1 MNMRL
6 MAASV
11 AGIFAL
17 TAPATAFAPGVGVGS
32 GQFAIQ
38 LVGYV
43 PVICRASVD
52 SSFVSPSAGTV
63 SLGAL
68 KEFCNSPN
76 GYRVHADYSPSL
88 SRAKLIVGG
97 KPVPL
102 GKDGTSVIS
111 QSNRAAITSQ
121 ELALDLPKGVE
132 AGAISFRIQPL

>member
-1 MNMRL
+1 MRMSL

-17 TAPATAFAPGVGVGS
+17 TTSATALAPGVGVGS
-32 GQFAIQ
+32 GQFAVQ

-63 SLGAL
+63 SLGSL
-68 KEFCNSPN
+68 KEFCNSPS

-88 SRAKLIVGG
+88 ARAKLIVGG
-97 KPVPL
+97 KTVPL
-102 GKDGTSVIS
+102 DKDGTSVIS
-111 QSNRAAITSQ
+111 QSNRAAITTQNLS
-121 ELALDLPKGVE
+121 LDLPKGVE
-132 AGAISFRIQPL
+132 AGAISFRIEPL